1 MFALRLATGKAS
13 RVEVAYMTGRV
24 RGPAFR
30 LIAALLL
37 PGVLALHAAPT
48 HAQPAPTRPGGGA
61 PVPVSAAPA
70 QIQDVPV
77 YLRGLGTV
85 QAYRSV
91 TVRARVDGVID
102 RIAFTEGQ
110 DVKPGDLLAQ
120 IDPRPYQAALD
131 QAIARKAANQ
141 ALLDAAQADLER
153 YTQLARTEAAS
164 RQRLDNIRAQV
175 GQLTAAIQGDDANIA
190 AAKLNLD
197 YTSILSP
204 IEGRVG
210 LRTVDQGNFV
220 RQAESQ
226 GIVTLSQ
233 MRPISVVF
241 TLPQDTL
248 PRITQA
254 MARGKVQVLAY
265 ASDDK
270 TLLDEG
276 ALLTPESTIDATT
289 GTIKLKATFPNA
301 KLALWPGQFVNARL
315 LIETRPNAVTVPTA
329 AVQRGLNGLYVFIV
343 KPDATVA
350 RQDVDMAMDNGQRAV
365 LTNGVK
371 EGDQVVIGG
380 HSRLTAGSRVTISGA
395 PAAAGAPAGPTPVTA
410 TGTAPATTQ
419 AGSPAKPG
427 S

>member
-1 MFALRLATGKAS
+1 MRRILVTALC
-13 RVEVAYMTGRV
+13 
-24 RGPAFR
+24 
-30 LIAALLL
+30 
-37 PGVLALHAAPT
+37 GVLAAHAT
-48 HAQPAPTRPGGGA
+48 DGVAQPARPGGGA

-70 QIQDVPV
+70 QMQDMPV

-102 RIAFTEGQ
+102 RIGFTEGQ
-110 DVKPGDLLAQ
+110 DVKPGDLIAQ

-141 ALLDAAQADLER
+141 ALLDAAQADMER

-164 RQRLDNIRAQV
+164 RQRVDNTRAQV
-175 GQLTAAIQGDDANIA
+175 GQLTAAIQGDEANIA

-197 YTSILSP
+197 YTRITSP
-204 IEGRVG
+204 IDGRAG
-210 LRTVDQGNFV
+210 LRLVDQGNFV

-233 MRPISVVF
+233 MRPISVLF

-254 MARGKVQVLAY
+254 MARGPVQVTAF

-276 ALLTPESTIDATT
+276 ELLTPESTIDTTT

-315 LIETRPNAVTVPTA
+315 LIETRPGAVTVPSA
-329 AVQRGLNGLYVFIV
+329 AVQRGLAGLYVFIV
-343 KPDATVA
+343 KPEGTVA
-350 RQDVDMAMDNGQRAV
+350 RQDVEMTLDNGQRAV
-365 LTNGVK
+365 VTTGVK
-371 EGDQVVIGG
+371 PGDQVVTGG
-380 HSRLTAGSRVTISGA
+380 HSRLTAGSRVTV
-395 PAAAGAPAGPTPVTA
+395 AGAPATTTGPAAAAPATA
-410 TGTAPATTQ
+410 TGTAPTTTQ
-419 AGSPAKPG
+419 AGSPTKPG

>member
-1 MFALRLATGKAS
+1 MAFMTNRVLGSAHWVRLA
-13 RVEVAYMTGRV
+13 M
-24 RGPAFR
+24 
-30 LIAALLL
+30 LLL
-37 PGVLALHAAPT
+37 CLWGGDALA
-48 HAQPAPTRPGGGA
+48 QSGRPGGGA
-61 PVPVSAAPA
+61 PVPVSVAPVRV
-70 QIQDVPV
+70 QDVPV
-77 YLRGLGTV
+77 YLRGLGAV

-102 RIAFTEGQ
+102 RIGFTEGE

-164 RQRLDNIRAQV
+164 RQRVDTFRAQV
-175 GQLTAAIQGDDANIA
+175 GQLTAAIQGDEANVA

-197 YTSILSP
+197 YTRILAP

-210 LRTVDQGNFV
+210 LRIVDQGNFV

-233 MRPISVVF
+233 MRPISVLF
-241 TLPQDTL
+241 TLPQDNL

-254 MARGKVQVLAY
+254 MARGAVQVLAY
-265 ASDDK
+265 SSDDK

-276 ALLTPESTIDATT
+276 ELLTPESTIDATT

-315 LIETRPNAVTVPTA
+315 LIETRPGAITVPSA
-329 AVQRGLNGLYVFIV
+329 AVQRGLNGLYVFTV

-350 RQDVDMAMDNGQRAV
+350 RQDVEMALDNGRDAV
-365 LTNGVK
+365 VTSGVK
-371 EGDQVVIGG
+371 NGDQVVIGG
-380 HSRLTAGSRVTISGA
+380 HSRLTAGSRVTVAGA
-395 PAAAGAPAGPTPVTA
+395 PPAAASPASAAVPAPVPATA
-410 TGTAPATTQ
+410 TGATPTTTQ
-419 AGSPAKPG
+419 AGSPTKPG